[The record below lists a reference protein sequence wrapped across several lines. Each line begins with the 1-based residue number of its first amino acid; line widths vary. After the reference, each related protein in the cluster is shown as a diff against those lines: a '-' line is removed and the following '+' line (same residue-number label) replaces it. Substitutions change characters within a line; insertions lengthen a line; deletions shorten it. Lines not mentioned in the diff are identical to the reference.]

1 MESSRKTI
9 AEESMRSLSTI
20 LGTGLSKEVV
30 KIVAELIEMGVD
42 ATSIAEGKLI
52 LSKLIKLI
60 DVFILSSLSF
70 Y

>member
-1 MESSRKTI
+1 MEASRRTI

-52 LSKLIKLI
+52 LSI
-60 DVFILSSLSF
+60 
-70 Y
+70 

>member
-1 MESSRKTI
+1 
-9 AEESMRSLSTI
+9 MRSLSTI

-30 KIVAELIEMGVD
+30 NIVAELIEMGVD